1 MSELAPSQASGKTF
15 FGHPRQLSTLFHIE
29 LWERFSFYGMQGILF
44 IYLYYSATKGGLG
57 FSEAVA
63 GGLVGAYGGSV
74 YLSTILGGWL
84 ADRLWGAE
92 RTLFYAGILV
102 MCGHIALA
110 LIPGVD
116 GMIAGLVCIALGS
129 GGVKAS
135 ASAMVGALY
144 EEEHMR
150 PLRDAGFS
158 IFYIAINIGG
168 FFGPLITGLL
178 QGSVGFHYGFG
189 AAAVGMAFGLWRY
202 AIGRKALPQLGA
214 PNPLTAQQRKA
225 AIAIAIAVVLAI
237 VAAVHFD
244 KLQLGNISSV
254 LLGVVILATLAY
266 FTRLLLD
273 PKVDRDHRRYILAY
287 IPLFIVICIFWAMW
301 FQIYTVVTAYFS
313 ETMDR
318 SVGPYAFN
326 IFGHTFI
333 FNEIPVSWKDSLQ
346 SFWVILF
353 SGVMATL
360 WTKMGEAQPKTPLKF
375 ALSLFILG
383 LGYLCFVPFIKTG
396 VVMGLVVFAF
406 AILLNTLAELLLSPI
421 SLSFVTKI
429 APEHVKTQM
438 VALNFLGLSL
448 GFTLGGIIF
457 EKNYGVNFAE
467 NTPFDFTGLATHAAA
482 QPWLEQLL
490 TTLQNENTANF
501 YILVGGIS
509 IATSVVLML
518 IVPLLNRLLK
528 GAD

>member
-1 MSELAPSQASGKTF
+1 MSELTSSKTF

-29 LWERFSFYGMQGILF
+29 LWERFSFYGMQGILA
-44 IYLYYSATKGGLG
+44 IYLYHSVGEGGLG
-57 FSEAVA
+57 FSKAVA
-63 GGLVGAYGGSV
+63 GGIVGAYGGSV

-110 LIPGVD
+110 LVPGVD
-116 GMIAGLVCIALGS
+116 GMICGLVCIALGS

-135 ASAMVGALY
+135 ASSMVGSLY
-144 EEEHMR
+144 EDEQLR
-150 PLRDAGFS
+150 SLRDAGFS

-168 FFGPLITGLL
+168 FLGPLITGLL
-178 QGSVGFHYGFG
+178 QENVGFHYGFG

-202 AIGRKALPQLGA
+202 TVGRKALPHTGA
-214 PNPLTAQQRKA
+214 PMPLPASQRKTA
-225 AIAIAIAVVLAI
+225 VAIAVALI
-237 VAAVHFD
+237 LGIIAAVHYD
-244 KLQLGNISSV
+244 KLELGNFSSV

-273 PKVDRDHRRYILAY
+273 PKVDANHRRYIAAY
-287 IPLFIVICIFWAMW
+287 IPLFAAICIFWAMW
-301 FQIYTVVTAYFS
+301 FQIYTVVTVYFD
-313 ETMDR
+313 ETMNR
-318 SVGPYAFN
+318 KIGSF
-326 IFGHTFI
+326 
-333 FNEIPVSWKDSLQ
+333 EIPVSWKDALQ
-346 SFWVILF
+346 SLWIILF

-396 VVMGLVVFAF
+396 VVMELFVFAF

-457 EKNYGVNFAE
+457 EKNYGVSFAE
-467 NTPFDFTGLATHAAA
+467 NTPFDFTGLATHTAA

>member
-1 MSELAPSQASGKTF
+1 MSELTSSKTF

-29 LWERFSFYGMQGILF
+29 LWERFSFYGMQGILA
-44 IYLYYSATKGGLG
+44 IYLYHSVGEGGLG
-57 FSEAVA
+57 FSKAVA
-63 GGLVGAYGGSV
+63 GGIVGAYGGSV

-110 LIPGVD
+110 LVPGVD

-135 ASAMVGALY
+135 ASSMVGSLY
-144 EEEHMR
+144 EDEQLR

-178 QGSVGFHYGFG
+178 QENVGFHYGFG

-202 AIGRKALPQLGA
+202 AVGRKALPHLGA
-214 PNPLTAQQRKA
+214 PLPLPASQRKI
-225 AIAIAIAVVLAI
+225 AIAIAIAIILGI
-237 VAAVHFD
+237 IAAVHFD
-244 KLQLGNISSV
+244 KLQLGNFSRV

-273 PKVDRDHRRYILAY
+273 PKVDANHRRYILAY
-287 IPLFIVICIFWAMW
+287 IPLFAAICIFWAMW
-301 FQIYTVVTAYFS
+301 FQIYTVVTVYFD

-318 SVGPYAFN
+318 SIGPYAFN

-457 EKNYGVNFAE
+457 EKNYGVSFAE
-467 NTPFDFTGLATHAAA
+467 NTPFDFTSLATHAAA

-490 TTLQNENTANF
+490 TTLQNDNTANF

>member
-1 MSELAPSQASGKTF
+1 MSELTSSKTF

-29 LWERFSFYGMQGILF
+29 LWERFSFYGMQGILA
-44 IYLYYSATKGGLG
+44 IYLYHSVGEGGLG
-57 FSEAVA
+57 FSKAVA
-63 GGLVGAYGGSV
+63 GGIVGAYGGSV

-110 LIPGVD
+110 LVPGVD

-135 ASAMVGALY
+135 ASSMVGSLY
-144 EEEHMR
+144 EDEQLR

-168 FFGPLITGLL
+168 FLGPLITGVL
-178 QGSVGFHYGFG
+178 QRYIGFHYGFG

-202 AIGRKALPQLGA
+202 AVGRKALPHLGA
-214 PNPLTAQQRKA
+214 PLPLPASQRKI
-225 AIAIAIAVVLAI
+225 AIAIAIAIILGI
-237 VAAVHFD
+237 IAAVHFD
-244 KLQLGNISSV
+244 KLQLGNFSRV

-273 PKVDRDHRRYILAY
+273 PRVDSDHRRYIIAY
-287 IPLFIVICIFWAMW
+287 IPLFATVSVFAAEY
-301 FQIYTVVTAYFS
+301 FQFYTVVTVYFD
-313 ETMDR
+313 ETMNR
-318 SVGPYAFN
+318 KIGSF
-326 IFGHTFI
+326 
-333 FNEIPVSWKDSLQ
+333 EIPVSWKDALQ

-360 WTKMGEAQPKTPLKF
+360 WTKLGEAQPKTPLKF

-457 EKNYGVNFAE
+457 EKNYGVSLAE
-467 NTPFDFTGLATHAAA
+467 NTPFDFTGLAAHAA
-482 QPWLEQLL
+482 QHPWLDHLL
-490 TTLQNENTANF
+490 TALQNDNTANF

>member
-1 MSELAPSQASGKTF
+1 MSELTSSKTF

-29 LWERFSFYGMQGILF
+29 LWERFSFYGMQGILA
-44 IYLYYSATKGGLG
+44 IYLYHSVGEGGLG
-57 FSEAVA
+57 FSKAVA
-63 GGLVGAYGGSV
+63 GGIVGAYGGSV

-110 LIPGVD
+110 LVPGVD

-135 ASAMVGALY
+135 ASSMVGSLY
-144 EEEHMR
+144 EDEQLR

-178 QGSVGFHYGFG
+178 QENVGFHYGFG

-202 AIGRKALPQLGA
+202 AVGRKALPHLGA
-214 PNPLTAQQRKA
+214 PLPLPASQRK
-225 AIAIAIAVVLAI
+225 IAIAIILGI
-237 VAAVHFD
+237 IAAVHFD
-244 KLQLGNISSV
+244 KLQLGNFSRV

-273 PKVDRDHRRYILAY
+273 PKVDANHRRYILAY
-287 IPLFIVICIFWAMW
+287 IPLFAAICIFWAMW
-301 FQIYTVVTAYFS
+301 FQIYTVVTVYFD
-313 ETMDR
+313 ETMNR
-318 SVGPYAFN
+318 KIGSF
-326 IFGHTFI
+326 
-333 FNEIPVSWKDSLQ
+333 EIPVSWKDALQ

-360 WTKMGEAQPKTPLKF
+360 WTKLGEAQPKTPLKF

-457 EKNYGVNFAE
+457 EKNYGVSLAE
-467 NTPFDFTGLATHAAA
+467 NTPLDFTGLAAHAAQ
-482 QPWLEQLL
+482 QPWLDHLL
-490 TTLQNENTANF
+490 TALQNDNTANF

>member
-1 MSELAPSQASGKTF
+1 MSELTSSKTF

-29 LWERFSFYGMQGILF
+29 LWERFSFYGMQGILA
-44 IYLYYSATKGGLG
+44 IYLYHSVGEGGLG
-57 FSEAVA
+57 FSKAVA
-63 GGLVGAYGGSV
+63 GGIVGAYGGSV

-135 ASAMVGALY
+135 ASSMVGSLY
-144 EEEHMR
+144 EDEQLR

-168 FFGPLITGLL
+168 VFGPLITGLL
-178 QGSVGFHYGFG
+178 QENVGFHYGFG

-202 AIGRKALPQLGA
+202 AIGRKALPHLGA
-214 PNPLTAQQRKA
+214 PLPLPASQRKI
-225 AIAIAIAVVLAI
+225 AIAIAIAIILGI
-237 VAAVHFD
+237 IAAVHFD
-244 KLQLGNISSV
+244 KLQLGNFSRV

-273 PKVDRDHRRYILAY
+273 PKVDANHRRYILAY
-287 IPLFIVICIFWAMW
+287 IPLFAAICIFWAMW
-301 FQIYTVVTAYFS
+301 FQIYTVVTVYFD
-313 ETMDR
+313 ETMNR
-318 SVGPYAFN
+318 KIGSF
-326 IFGHTFI
+326 
-333 FNEIPVSWKDSLQ
+333 EIPVSWKDALQ

-360 WTKMGEAQPKTPLKF
+360 WTKLGEAQPKTPLKF

-457 EKNYGVNFAE
+457 EKNYGVSLAE
-467 NTPFDFTGLATHAAA
+467 NTPFDFTGLAAHAAQ
-482 QPWLEQLL
+482 QPWLDHLL
-490 TTLQNENTANF
+490 TALQNDNTANF

>member
-1 MSELAPSQASGKTF
+1 MSERTSSNTF

-29 LWERFSFYGMQGILF
+29 LWERFSFYGMQGILA
-44 IYLYYSATKGGLG
+44 IYLYHSVGEGGLG
-57 FSEAVA
+57 FSKAVA
-63 GGLVGAYGGSV
+63 GGIVGAYGGSV

-110 LIPGVD
+110 LVPGVD
-116 GMIAGLVCIALGS
+116 GMICGLVCIALGS

-135 ASAMVGALY
+135 ASSMVGSLY
-144 EEEHMR
+144 EDEQLR
-150 PLRDAGFS
+150 SLRDAGFS

-168 FFGPLITGLL
+168 FLGPLITGLL
-178 QGSVGFHYGFG
+178 QENVGFHYGFG

-202 AIGRKALPQLGA
+202 TVGRKALPHTGA
-214 PNPLTAQQRKA
+214 PMPLPASQRKTA
-225 AIAIAIAVVLAI
+225 VAIA
-237 VAAVHFD
+237 
-244 KLQLGNISSV
+244 
-254 LLGVVILATLAY
+254 
-266 FTRLLLD
+266 
-273 PKVDRDHRRYILAY
+273 KVDANHRRYIAAY
-287 IPLFIVICIFWAMW
+287 IPLFAAICIFWAMW
-301 FQIYTVVTAYFS
+301 FQIYTVVTVYFD
-313 ETMDR
+313 ETMNR
-318 SVGPYAFN
+318 KIGSC
-326 IFGHTFI
+326 
-333 FNEIPVSWKDSLQ
+333 EIPVSWKDALQ
-346 SFWVILF
+346 SLWIILF

-396 VVMGLVVFAF
+396 VVMGLFVFAF

-457 EKNYGVNFAE
+457 EKNYGVSFAE
-467 NTPFDFTGLATHAAA
+467 HTPLDFTGLAIHSAQ
-482 QPWLEQLL
+482 QPWFEHLL

>member
-1 MSELAPSQASGKTF
+1 MSELTSSKTF

-29 LWERFSFYGMQGILF
+29 LWERFSFYGMQGILA
-44 IYLYYSATKGGLG
+44 IYLYHSVGEGGLG
-57 FSEAVA
+57 FSKAVA
-63 GGLVGAYGGSV
+63 GGIVGAYGGSV

-110 LIPGVD
+110 LVPGVD
-116 GMIAGLVCIALGS
+116 GMICGLVCIALGS

-135 ASAMVGALY
+135 ASSMVGSLY
-144 EEEHMR
+144 EDEQLR
-150 PLRDAGFS
+150 SLRDAGFS

-168 FFGPLITGLL
+168 FLGPLITGLL
-178 QGSVGFHYGFG
+178 QENVGFHYGFG

-202 AIGRKALPQLGA
+202 TVGRKALPHTGA
-214 PNPLTAQQRKA
+214 PMPLPASQRKTA
-225 AIAIAIAVVLAI
+225 VAIAVALI
-237 VAAVHFD
+237 LGIIAAVHYD
-244 KLQLGNISSV
+244 KLELGNFSSV

-273 PKVDRDHRRYILAY
+273 PKVDANHRRYIAAY
-287 IPLFIVICIFWAMW
+287 IPLFAAICIFWAMW
-301 FQIYTVVTAYFS
+301 FQIYTVVTVYFD
-313 ETMDR
+313 ETMNR
-318 SVGPYAFN
+318 KIGSF
-326 IFGHTFI
+326 
-333 FNEIPVSWKDSLQ
+333 EIPVSWKDALQ
-346 SFWVILF
+346 SLWIILF

-360 WTKMGEAQPKTPLKF
+360 WTKMGEAQPKPPLKF

-396 VVMGLVVFAF
+396 VVMELFVFAF

-457 EKNYGVNFAE
+457 EKNYGVSFAE
-467 NTPFDFTGLATHAAA
+467 NTPFDFTGLAAHAAQ

>member
-1 MSELAPSQASGKTF
+1 MSELTSSKTF

-29 LWERFSFYGMQGILF
+29 LWERFSFYGMQGILA
-44 IYLYYSATKGGLG
+44 IYLYHSVGEGGLG
-57 FSEAVA
+57 FSKAVA
-63 GGLVGAYGGSV
+63 GGIVGAYGGSV
-74 YLSTILGGWL
+74 YLSPILGGWL

-110 LIPGVD
+110 LVPGVD
-116 GMIAGLVCIALGS
+116 GMICGLVCIALGS

-135 ASAMVGALY
+135 ASSMVGSLY
-144 EEEHMR
+144 EDEQLR

-178 QGSVGFHYGFG
+178 QENVGFHYGFG

-202 AIGRKALPQLGA
+202 AVGRKALPHLGA
-214 PNPLTAQQRKA
+214 PLPLPASQRKI
-225 AIAIAIAVVLAI
+225 AIAIAIAIILGI
-237 VAAVHFD
+237 IAAVHFD
-244 KLQLGNISSV
+244 KLQLGNFSRV

-273 PKVDRDHRRYILAY
+273 PKVDANHRRYILAY
-287 IPLFIVICIFWAMW
+287 IPLFAAICIFWAMW
-301 FQIYTVVTAYFS
+301 FQIYTVVTVYFD
-313 ETMDR
+313 ETMNR
-318 SVGPYAFN
+318 KIGSF
-326 IFGHTFI
+326 
-333 FNEIPVSWKDSLQ
+333 EIPVSWKDALQ

-360 WTKMGEAQPKTPLKF
+360 WTKLGEAQPKTPLKF

-457 EKNYGVNFAE
+457 EKNYGVSLAE
-467 NTPFDFTGLATHAAA
+467 NTPFDFTGLAAHAAQ
-482 QPWLEQLL
+482 QPWLDHLL
-490 TTLQNENTANF
+490 TALQNDNTANF

>member
-1 MSELAPSQASGKTF
+1 MTTNNSF

-57 FSEAVA
+57 FSEAAA

-84 ADRLWGAE
+84 ADRIFGAE

-102 MCGHIALA
+102 MTGHIALA
-110 LIPGVD
+110 VIPGVD
-116 GMIAGLVCIALGS
+116 GLIAGLVCIALGS

-135 ASAMVGALY
+135 ASSMVGALY
-144 EEEHMR
+144 EDEQLR

-168 FFGPLITGLL
+168 FLGPLITGVL
-178 QGSVGFHYGFG
+178 QRYIGFHYGFG
-189 AAAVGMAFGLWRY
+189 AAAIGMAFGLWRY
-202 AIGRKALPQLGA
+202 AAGRKNLPRLGA
-214 PNPLTAQQRKA
+214 PHPLPPKQRKTA
-225 AIAIAIAVVLAI
+225 ATAALAI
-237 VAAVHFD
+237 ILALAAAVHYD
-244 KLQLGNISSV
+244 KLGLDNFPGV
-254 LLGVVILATLAY
+254 LLTVVILATAGY
-266 FTRLLLD
+266 FARLLLD
-273 PKVDRDHRRYILAY
+273 PKVDRDHRRYIIAY
-287 IPLFIVICIFWAMW
+287 LPLFAAICVFWAIW

-457 EKNYGVNFAE
+457 AKNYGVHFADPVAIDA
-467 NTPFDFTGLATHAAA
+467 TSLLARAAA
-482 QPWLEQLL
+482 QPWHDY
-490 TTLQNENTANF
+490 LQTMNTAN
-501 YILVGGIS
+501 YYALIGGIS
-509 IATSVVLML
+509 IATSVALTL
-518 IVPLLNRLLK
+518 AVPALNRLLR
-528 GAD
+528 GID

>member
-1 MSELAPSQASGKTF
+1 MTTNNSF

-57 FSEAVA
+57 FSEAAA

-84 ADRLWGAE
+84 ADRIFGAE

-102 MCGHIALA
+102 MTGHIALA
-110 LIPGVD
+110 VIPGVD
-116 GMIAGLVCIALGS
+116 GLIAGLVCIALGS

-135 ASAMVGALY
+135 ASSMVGALY
-144 EEEHMR
+144 EDEQLR

-168 FFGPLITGLL
+168 FLGPLITGVL
-178 QGSVGFHYGFG
+178 QRYIGFHYGFG
-189 AAAVGMAFGLWRY
+189 AAAIGMAFGLWRY
-202 AIGRKALPQLGA
+202 AAGRKKLPRPGA
-214 PNPLTAQQRKA
+214 PHPLPPKQRKTA
-225 AIAIAIAVVLAI
+225 ATAALAI
-237 VAAVHFD
+237 ILALAAAVHYD
-244 KLQLGNISSV
+244 KLGLDNFPGV
-254 LLGVVILATLAY
+254 LLTVVILATAGY
-266 FTRLLLD
+266 FARLLLD
-273 PKVDRDHRRYILAY
+273 PKVDRDHRRYIIAY
-287 IPLFIVICIFWAMW
+287 LPLFAAICVFWAIW

-457 EKNYGVNFAE
+457 AKNYGVHFADPVAIDA
-467 NTPFDFTGLATHAAA
+467 TSLLARAAA
-482 QPWLEQLL
+482 QPWHDY
-490 TTLQNENTANF
+490 LQTMNTAN
-501 YILVGGIS
+501 YYALIGGIS
-509 IATSVVLML
+509 IATSVALTL
-518 IVPLLNRLLK
+518 AVPALNRLLR
-528 GAD
+528 GID